1 MRDVWE
7 AMSDKTRR
15 EILVMLKERNL
26 SAGEIAEKFS
36 LTKATV
42 SHHLSCLLYTSR
54 RQSQKQ
60 RDELC
65 RKVLRVGRIQDVPYK
80 RKGVRTGFCGHHVCG
95 YRDACDSERFSHLD
109 EIFEIQPE
117 KYGVK
122 QPQHGQRQPQKRKI
136 GVHAHEIFLLERAL

>member
-42 SHHLSCLLYTSR
+42 SHHLS
-54 RQSQKQ
+54 
-60 RDELC
+60 
-65 RKVLRVGRIQDVPYK
+65 VLRQAGLVDTEAGADGDLFAEPHRIPILSAGRK
-80 RKGVRTGFCGHHVCG
+80 RPVC
-95 YRDACDSERFSHLD
+95 R
-109 EIFEIQPE
+109 
-117 KYGVK
+117 
-122 QPQHGQRQPQKRKI
+122 
-136 GVHAHEIFLLERAL
+136 